1 MDLVLNTYGTYLTKD
16 HQNFVVVH
24 KDGKQRV
31 LPSKV
36 RHILI
41 SKGAQISSDAAL
53 LALENEIDVFFL
65 DKSGNHAGRLWS
77 MKFGSVSTIR
87 HKQLDFTFSKSA
99 VKWIKEVLTDK
110 IDNQIALLMSF
121 DTTSKPLLQEQVE
134 KSICKLSDYKG
145 KIKKQDAE
153 FVNEI
158 APGLRGWEGNA
169 TRVYLKTINHF
180 MPEPYQFEKRSQNPA
195 TDVFNCLLNYGYGI
209 LYGKVETALI
219 KNGIDPYIGVMHR
232 EDYNRPVLVFDVIE
246 KFRIWI
252 DYVVINL
259 CMQNVIDEDC
269 YSIKE
274 DGSYW
279 LESMGRRIL
288 IQSVNDYLDEIINLD
303 GMQRSRL
310 THIDLYAQQLAQRF
324 LKID

>member
-53 LALENEIDVFFL
+53 MALENEIDVFFI
-65 DKSGNHAGRLWS
+65 DNSGNHAGRLWS

-87 HKQLDFTFSKSA
+87 HKQLDFTFSKPA
-99 VKWIKEVLTDK
+99 VTWIKSVLSDK
-110 IDNQIALLMSF
+110 IDNQIALLYSF
-121 DTTSKPLLQEQVE
+121 DTKNEKDESKIE
-134 KSICKLSDYKG
+134 KAIRKLNDYKT
-145 KIKKQDAE
+145 KVNSLKAE

-158 APGLRGWEGNA
+158 SPALRGWEGNA
-169 TRVYLKTINHF
+169 TRVYLKVISDF
-180 MPEPYQFEKRSQNPA
+180 LPDKYKFEKRSQNPA
-195 TDVFNCLLNYGYGI
+195 MDIFNCLLNYGYGI

-259 CMQNVIDEDC
+259 CMQEVIDEDC
-269 YSIKE
+269 YSVK
-274 DGSYW
+274 DDDSYW
-279 LESMGRRIL
+279 LESMGKRIL
-288 IQSVNDYLDEIINLD
+288 IQSVNDYMDEVISMNGI
-303 GMQRSRL
+303 QRSRIN
-310 THIDLYAQQLAQRF
+310 HIDLYAQQLAQQF
-324 LKID
+324 LKI